1 MSIGIV
7 CLFFAYTLFEF
18 GKIANSTKECT
29 KIYYPCSVSTCLA
42 TIGVCV
48 FGALTSVGALFYFCG
63 KGIVEMA
70 KKKCDYCGRY
80 YEEEHEGTLDNGCPA
95 CPHCV
100 AEEEIKEEKTKNK
113 LRIVE

>member
-1 MSIGIV
+1 MYAKICIILV
-7 CLFFAYTLFEF
+7 LLQLVWRQLEFAF
-18 GKIANSTKECT
+18 
-29 KIYYPCSVSTCLA
+29 
-42 TIGVCV
+42 